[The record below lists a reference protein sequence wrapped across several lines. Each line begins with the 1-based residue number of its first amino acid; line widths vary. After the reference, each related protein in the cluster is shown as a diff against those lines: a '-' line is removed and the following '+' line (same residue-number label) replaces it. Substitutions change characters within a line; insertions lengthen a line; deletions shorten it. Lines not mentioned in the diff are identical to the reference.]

1 MAGVV
6 QFLGAAALAMT
17 AITALGQTGEPA
29 RLWAIQPPDE
39 VVEYDLTTFA
49 MIRTVKIPPL
59 AVAEP
64 RRLTI
69 NRRGQ
74 ILAQLEDTV
83 WLWDAGK
90 PVRTFSTGASLSEEL
105 DVSVIV
111 TEVSPSWLLS
121 GDGTNLFVARNIF
134 RRVLNAGVDH
144 YAFTRFQ
151 VLRTDLSGKE
161 IETIVDDEF
170 QQCECATGVC
180 SDTCPQGL
188 VSAPGR
194 VIDDSFLVTHWIPGL
209 REPEFRET
217 SLFRKAGSMWSD
229 TPMPQPIKSLGG
241 LAAAIR
247 SVPAPALLVE
257 DGRLTIVEVAPDRR
271 RQTPIRVRSSAD
283 AFVIER

>member
-1 MAGVV
+1 MAGVI
-6 QFLGAAALAMT
+6 QFLGAAALAIT

-69 NRRGQ
+69 NHRGQ

-90 PVRTFSTGASLSEEL
+90 PVRTFSAGASRSEVL
-105 DVSVIV
+105 DVSVTV
-111 TEVSPSWLLS
+111 AEVSPSWLLS

-134 RRVLNAGVDH
+134 RRVLNASVDH

-170 QQCECATGVC
+170 RQCECATGVC

-209 REPEFRET
+209 REPEFQES
-217 SLFRKAGSMWSD
+217 SLFRKTGSIWSD
-229 TPMPQPIKSLGG
+229 SPLPQPIRSLGD

-247 SVPAPALLVE
+247 PVSTPTLLVE
-257 DGRLTIVEVAPDRR
+257 NGRLTIVEVTPNRR

-283 AFVIER
+283 AFLAGR